1 MIRFQIIERTGAQ
14 LHKTLVEA
22 MRTGELRTFIAK
34 KRGRK
39 VLHKNS
45 AYPGWM
51 NWSVSE
57 GIITCEVLSPNK
69 PGREWQLFSAFLGR
83 LADRYADRI
92 VAINIQF
99 PGSVPFDAPPRR
111 RRSRARRKT
120 ARRHRTQPLTAAS
133 HVHADAVPGD
143 ATRGAAR
150 THAASS
156 ARGGRHDDAG
166 RSHGRSCPA
175 RLRSLVRRGR
185 CAPRACRARQPA
197 SGAWWPA
204 GRRCSR
210 SSRDRITT

>member
-1 MIRFQIIERTGAQ
+1 MIRFQIVERTGAQ
-14 LHKTLVEA
+14 LQKTLVEA

-111 RRSRARRKT
+111 RRPGARRKT
-120 ARRHRTQPLTAAS
+120 ARRATTA
-133 HVHADAVPGD
+133 
-143 ATRGAAR
+143 
-150 THAASS
+150 
-156 ARGGRHDDAG
+156 
-166 RSHGRSCPA
+166 
-175 RLRSLVRRGR
+175 RRR
-185 CAPRACRARQPA
+185 
-197 SGAWWPA
+197 
-204 GRRCSR
+204 
-210 SSRDRITT
+210 